1 MKRDDGISFKQMK
14 TLEITQI
21 IQELESE
28 LGLFDKG
35 GVTLAPGGDLFIR
48 PTTKEQQVKLLKV
61 NYALNG
67 TIMVTCTQPRSAN
80 NSRVT
85 IHQVPTGDTD
95 DEIYQTLKHHGYRV
109 NSVYRFKID
118 RGSGKIPTTT
128 VAIEFEG
135 SAPKEILL
143 NGISFSP
150 RPYIPGPPRLR
161 CTNCGGKHEDMPN
174 CTAPSRCINCEGN
187 HPASSPSCPQ
197 FLRMKIATRTQQSD
211 ITEKG
216 ITHYSHQSSHL
227 TYSQVLRGN
236 ASSSAI
242 DPETEIINGK
252 IEAIQTEL
260 KQIRAELY
268 KVKALEGKVA
278 NMDLTVR
285 KVESTLSTLE
295 TGQLASNLKL
305 DKICLILTKLLP
317 NLDDEEMDIEQ
328 PVEDPSKG
336 TSNVGSGSKTASTMT
351 RLAPAK
357 NQTNEG
363 RDPASKKPKSSLD
376 PKTTTRK

>member
-14 TLEITQI
+14 TVEITQI

-35 GVTLAPGGDLFIR
+35 GVTLATGGDLFIR
-48 PTTKEQQVKLLKV
+48 PITKEQQMKLLKV
-61 NYALNG
+61 NHVLND
-67 TIMVTCTQPRSAN
+67 TVMVTCTQPRSAN

-95 DEIYQTLKHHGYRV
+95 DEIYLTLKQQGYKV

-135 SAPKEILL
+135 CAPKEILL

-150 RPYIPGPPRLR
+150 RPYIPGPPRCTKKCQRLGHTSNNCRDEVR
-161 CTNCGGKHEDMPN
+161 CNNCGGKHEDMPN
-174 CTAPSRCINCEGN
+174 CTAPARCINCEGN
-187 HPASSPSCPQ
+187 HPASSSSCPK
-197 FLRMKIATRTQQSD
+197 FLRMKIAIRTKPSE
-211 ITEKG
+211 ISEKG
-216 ITHYSHQSSHL
+216 TTHHSHQSSNL
-227 TYSQVLRGN
+227 TYSQALRGN

-260 KQIRAELY
+260 KQIRAELC

-278 NMDLTVR
+278 SMDLTVR
-285 KVESTLSTLE
+285 KVESSLNTLE

-305 DKICLILTKLLP
+305 DKICLLLTKLLP
-317 NLDDEEMDIEQ
+317 NLDEEEMDIEQ
-328 PVEDPSKG
+328 PVEKPSKG
-336 TSNVGSGSKTASTMT
+336 TSNVGSGLKTPSTMT
-351 RLAPAK
+351 RLAPTK
-357 NQTNEG
+357 NQNNEG
-363 RDPASKKPKSSLD
+363 LD
-376 PKTTTRK
+376 